1 MFKTIVRET
10 LIVILILIAIILVLG
25 ILFYDHIPTSKV
37 VPVKIQS
44 YDLPDDIQE
53 ELKESVSGEENIV
66 TTYRV
71 DDRDLDLYE
80 SNDNYDKGKANPF
93 VDYSQETTNTNT
105 SSNTNGNG
113 NNVNTNAQ
121 NNVNNNI
128 TQNNV
133 EGNSDKEVYFNTSGK
148 Q

>member
-25 ILFYDHIPTSKV
+25 ILFYDHIPTNKV

-44 YDLPDDIQE
+44 YELPEDIEE
-53 ELKESVSGEENIV
+53 ELKESVSEEENIV
-66 TTYRV
+66 TTLRV
-71 DDRDLDLYE
+71 DNRDLDLYE

-93 VDYSQETTNTNT
+93 VDYSKNTTDANNNSSNNTTNTNT
-105 SSNTNGNG
+105 
-113 NNVNTNAQ
+113 Q
-121 NNVNNNI
+121 NNTSNNI

-133 EGNSDKEVYFNTSGK
+133 ESNSDKEVYFNTSGK